1 MPFRSMRSRAP
12 LRLVSAARL
21 PLHERAPDLRS
32 LAAGASLACALLSGA
47 ACAAELLPKA
57 FGADATLSID
67 YRRDTLDVRV
77 KEMPLKRIM
86 DELARQTGMQVE
98 VIDPAIAAWPVS
110 VRAEGV
116 SLQQAIMNILDGFSY
131 ALAGPHAVIV
141 LSTPPRPRRAGGATI
156 TVALRSAADAL
167 TGYPAAHIPQTLEEF
182 RPSHSE
188 VETPDL
194 EGDVFAHLNPQ
205 TDPTAPREDEH
216 RQALL
221 QRALDALQTE
231 HQHLHAQAID
241 ELASLHD
248 PSAAAALIEAAN
260 RGQLRY
266 QAVEALGRYAASF
279 QKGADGASLAAL
291 QRLAQDPDPAVS
303 RLAKQF
309 LEQLHRQELSRT
321 EP

>member
-21 PLHERAPDLRS
+21 PLHARAPDLRS

-57 FGADATLSID
+57 FGAGATLSID

-86 DELARQTGMQVE
+86 DELARQTGMHME

-141 LSTPPRPRRAGGATI
+141 LSTPPRPRRAGGAI
-156 TVALRSAADAL
+156 TGALRSAADAL
-167 TGYPAAHIPQTLEEF
+167 TGHPAAHIPQTLEEF

-194 EGDVFAHLNPQ
+194 QGDVFAHLNPQ
-205 TDPTAPREDEH
+205 TDPASPREDEH

-248 PSAAAALIEAAN
+248 PSAAAALIDAAT

-279 QKGADGASLAAL
+279 QDADGASLAAL